1 MEEIRLQKRMSEL
14 GLCSRR
20 EAERLI
26 SEGKVK
32 VNGKVVT
39 EMGVKVTSNDVIELE
54 GNVVK
59 SNTKNVTYLFNKPIG
74 VVSTAKDDRGRTTVV
89 DFFTKEK
96 TRLYPVGRLDFNT
109 SGLLLVSN
117 DGELTN
123 LVTHPSTHLNKTYFV
138 TLDSFVKDEHIK
150 ELEKGV
156 LLEDGLTEPAEIE
169 LKFRSMSKTQLQITI
184 HEGRN
189 RQVRRMFEH
198 FDYHVKALNR
208 DSIGFLTLDE
218 VKRGEYRLLTEEEVN
233 KLKKMCLANKEKN
246 IIPSYKIKNK

>member
-59 SNTKNVTYLFNKPIG
+59 SNTKTVTYLFNKPIG
-74 VVSTAKDDRGRTTVV
+74 VVSTAKDDRGRTTVI

-138 TLDSFVKDEHIK
+138 TLDSFVKMNI
-150 ELEKGV
+150 L
-156 LLEDGLTEPAEIE
+156 
-169 LKFRSMSKTQLQITI
+169 
-184 HEGRN
+184 RN
-189 RQVRRMFEH
+189 
-198 FDYHVKALNR
+198 
-208 DSIGFLTLDE
+208 
-218 VKRGEYRLLTEEEVN
+218 
-233 KLKKMCLANKEKN
+233 
-246 IIPSYKIKNK
+246 